1 MNAHTKN
8 KLGLQIKVIT
18 LLVAL
23 TIVPLLPGRALAGD
37 YSRYVLP
44 SPGGGK
50 VYVFTR
56 PGSSGLDL
64 LLADIYGTTAFNKVI
79 WRFYWPDPVP
89 EPVPAPEPPAPVP
102 QPDPQPPAPPEPPVP
117 VPQPDPQPPAPPE
130 EPAPEPKPAP
140 VPTGMTEQEELMVEL
155 VNAERVKAGLKPL
168 SVDMRLTELAR
179 KKSQDMIDKG
189 YFSHISPTYGSPF
202 DMMKAAEIQYRT
214 AGENL
219 AGAATVKSAHEALT
233 QSEGHRKNILNPAYD
248 HIGVGII
255 DGGPYGL
262 MVTQMFT
269 GS

>member
-1 MNAHTKN
+1 MNAHRKN
-8 KLGLQIKVIT
+8 KLSLRVKVAT
-18 LLVAL
+18 LLAAL
-23 TIVPLLPGRALAGD
+23 TIVTLLPGRALAGD
-37 YSRYVLP
+37 YAKYVLP

-50 VYVFTR
+50 VYVFTK
-56 PGSSGLDL
+56 PESSGLDL
-64 LLADIYGTTAFNKVI
+64 LLADIYGTKAFNRVI

-89 EPVPAPEPPAPVP
+89 EPVPVP
-102 QPDPQPPAPPEPPVP
+102 QPPVPAPQPEPEKPLPEPE
-117 VPQPDPQPPAPPE
+117 PQPPAPPE
-130 EPAPEPKPAP
+130 EPDPGKPAP
-140 VPTGMTEQEELMVEL
+140 VPAGMTEQEKLMVEL
-155 VNAERVKAGLKPL
+155 VNAERAKAGLEPL

-189 YFSHISPTYGSPF
+189 YFSHTSPTYGSPF
-202 DMMKAAEIQYRT
+202 DMMKAAGIQYRT

-219 AGAATVKSAHEALT
+219 AGAATVKSAHNALM
-233 QSEGHRKNILNPAYD
+233 QSDGHRKNILNPNYD